1 MSNGCNLSLRNS
13 RRSVQLHTAILQPP
27 ACCVCVRVSVH
38 PGRLVQF
45 FALYVTIAV
54 HCPLVWK
61 GSGSPIITFMENCVC
76 QSFHFWPPPDN
87 LMFARNGVVRN
98 EEKSHF
104 SLTIKYNVCNK
115 LYRIDVFEHARKNSR
130 GPGACRRYRYKWSV
144 CNECSYQ
151 NSGMPCIWVRRSTF
165 AVLPLGPRLVP
176 QPSLYHTNMVY
187 CASL

>member
-61 GSGSPIITFMENCVC
+61 GSGSQIITFMENCVC

-130 GPGACRRYRYKWSV
+130 GPGACRRYRYIVHCFPPV
-144 CNECSYQ
+144 CTESCYGNR
-151 NSGMPCIWVRRSTF
+151 PRRKSAT
-165 AVLPLGPRLVP
+165 AAIVP
-176 QPSLYHTNMVY
+176 YV
-187 CASL
+187 